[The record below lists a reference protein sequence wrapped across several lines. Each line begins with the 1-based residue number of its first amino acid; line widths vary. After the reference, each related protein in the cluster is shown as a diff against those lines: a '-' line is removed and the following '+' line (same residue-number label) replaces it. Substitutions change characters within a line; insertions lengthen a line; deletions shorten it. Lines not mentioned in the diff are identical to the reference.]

1 MPRFAL
7 ALLLVLLGIVPA
19 AAADWVASKLRGT
32 AQVEVE
38 AVWQPLGRGD
48 VVADGQLV
56 RTGPESRLELT
67 RGAEIIALGPQTQA
81 RIETEIAK
89 SYTIIHQD
97 FGTVEVEAEVRE
109 IEHLEVRN
117 KFLSAVVKGTVFVVT
132 ADAEGA
138 EVEVTQGL
146 VAVKAVTS
154 RHTTSVPAGN
164 RAFVRNGADLGVAGS
179 APPAIFDA
187 EGFELPGFAP
197 AASSA
202 DLPADASAASPDLQ
216 LAEAGALAVAP
227 PGGLLVTGLPTGG
240 TVSAAPQSNIDIAA
254 AGIGIA
260 IGIAIGA
267 LALLARRF
275 FA

>member
-1 MPRFAL
+1 MAPRFVAPF
-7 ALLLVLLGIVPA
+7 LLFLFLLGVAPV
-19 AAADWVASKLRGT
+19 AAADWVASKLRGS

-38 AVWQPLGRGD
+38 AVWQPVGRGD

-67 RGAEIIALGPQTQA
+67 RGAEIIALGPETQE

-89 SYTIIHQD
+89 SFTIIHQD
-97 FGTVEVEAEVRE
+97 FGTVEVQAEVRE

-138 EVEVTQGL
+138 EVAVTEGL
-146 VAVKAVTS
+146 VAVQAVTS

-164 RAFVRNGADLGVAGS
+164 RAFIRNGADLAVAGS
-179 APPAIFDA
+179 APPAIFNA
-187 EGFELPGFAP
+187 EGMELPGFAP
-197 AASSA
+197 AATPDSI
-202 DLPADASAASPDLQ
+202 AASPDLQ
-216 LAEAGALAVAP
+216 LADAGAIAIAP
-227 PGGLLVTGLPTGG
+227 PEGLLVTGLPTGS
-240 TVSAAPQSNIDIAA
+240 TVSSAPQSSIDIAA

>member
-1 MPRFAL
+1 MMPRLTL
-7 ALLLVLLGIVPA
+7 ALLLLLLAAAPS
-19 AAADWVASKLRGT
+19 AAADWVASKLRGS

-67 RGAEIIALGPQTQA
+67 RGAEIIALGPETQA

-89 SYTIIHQD
+89 SFTIIHQD

-138 EVEVTQGL
+138 EVAVSEGL
-146 VAVKAVTS
+146 VAVQAVTS
-154 RHTTSVPAGN
+154 TTTTSVPAGN
-164 RAFVRNGADLGVAGS
+164 RAFIRNGADLAVAGS
-179 APPAIFDA
+179 APPAIFNA
-187 EGFELPGFAP
+187 EGMELPGFAP
-197 AASSA
+197 AATPDSI
-202 DLPADASAASPDLQ
+202 AASPDLL
-216 LAEAGALAVAP
+216 LADAGAIVIAP
-227 PGGLLVTGLPTGG
+227 PEGLLVTGLPTGS
-240 TVSAAPQSNIDIAA
+240 TVSAAPQSSIDIAA